1 MNLNNNNNSKEL
13 DENKKL
19 SNSIRVGLYK
29 KRESLMSQRG
39 KELLKQ
45 KKPGS
50 ERNPGK
56 SKKKINININQ
67 NININANSISGFE
80 NHIESNTINND
91 IISRQSE
98 QKLKGMKMR
107 SFVCDKEKRKDKNL
121 SDKKLYYSGHIS
133 IDRVRSR
140 NNDSSIKMDKS
151 FLKQTKI
158 ETRDTKEDQFVEFYI
173 NDNKKNL
180 EYHLKDNNITTSKYN
195 FLTFLPKGL
204 FYQFSRLSN
213 VYFLFTAIIQ
223 SIPVISPLTS
233 LTAIVPLIFV
243 LGVSMI
249 REIIEDLSRH
259 NYDNIN
265 NEEEVIVLR
274 ENKFV
279 KAMSK
284 SLRHGE
290 IIILYENKSIPADMI
305 LIDSCFSEGTCYVET
320 SSLDGEKTLKLKIS
334 NKYTQGFISNDIK
347 SNKNIE
353 KFIQN
358 GNYYFGGYIKINT
371 PNSDLNYINGTCHA
385 IFKKNGNQVN
395 QEIAISTNEFLLKG
409 SVLKNTSWI
418 IGIVAYT
425 GMNNKI
431 ILNSKKPRL
440 KMSKVEKKLNYYL
453 VFIFIFLMACC
464 IMCSIYHHF
473 FYYKYQKF
481 YDNYIFMDSDPNTE
495 SFIIFFTYFLLLNTM
510 IPISLIVSTEIIK
523 MIQGIFMSWDI
534 FLYSKW
540 RHCFCSAKAVSIIEE
555 LGNVNFIFSDKTGTL
570 TKNQLQFKYCIID
583 NKIYEYLKV
592 SEVLMKKNSIL
603 SLRKNNK
610 KKSKFGMIDNSANR
624 KNENFSNKNQNLGN
638 NSKVLL
644 NGQEDSSFIAD
655 EDNNSKSINME
666 SKSVT
671 IFHNK
676 RISENII
683 QLKKMNSNN
692 KENGNSISNITNF
705 VNAHKESNKIFNVSN
720 NFNKSENN
728 NSHSNSKNKSINN
741 FSIVKRIK
749 NRKIH
754 TEHISYYSE
763 ENEESDNDNDNEN
776 ESKDGSAINSNDKS
790 NKEINLLG
798 DVNKYKET
806 LEEPIK
812 KEGNSTIMEV
822 KNEDHESLSSFN
834 QIIKFGEGF
843 FTNPDNNPFLR
854 RKSSEVNDEDFDYVH
869 EFWKALSLTN
879 ECMIKDDKGQIR
891 YMGTS
896 PDDLE
901 LVKIASLQGYKLVE
915 TSINTKTIRVLG
927 KDYSFEILKVI
938 GFSSERK
945 RMSIIVKDQLGIKLY
960 IKGADCEISKRL
972 SRKSLENDNYNII
985 SNGLIE
991 FSKRGFRTLM
1001 IGFRKINEEDYNF
1014 WVNRLHED
1022 ELNNQHKQR
1031 AIDKL
1036 YDIIETN
1043 LILLGGTV
1051 VEDKLQDKVPE
1062 TIKEIRSAGI
1072 KVWVLTGDKLDTAE
1086 SIGWSCNLLT
1096 KEQKLFTLKVMPGDD
1111 ERIVKEDP
1119 YPEMIQFFTEFQEFI
1134 ENLVKKYNLETK
1146 YSKIS
1151 KYRSDLNKS
1160 PSNNDNS
1167 INDYYNSDNV
1177 SDFTNP
1183 EFKSSYRSDSS
1194 EESKIIDLET
1204 FKYLRDKKILEPFS
1218 IIVESPILCG
1228 LFKDEEWTE
1237 TFLNIAYNSNT
1248 VICCRVS
1255 PSQKSQVIQKMKNFD
1270 RSAVTLAIGDGGN
1283 DVSMIMEANI
1293 GIGIFGEEGMSAAQA
1308 SDFSIGEF
1316 QLLKRLLFF
1325 HGRNNLYR
1333 ISKMILYFFFKNFA
1347 FTMVQLYYS
1356 FICLSSGQTFVD
1368 DWYITCYNLIFTA
1381 LPLCVSALSDS
1392 DVDIKE
1398 EKEKK
1403 NLAILYKENRDKYK
1417 IFTFRIFL
1425 WKLFKGIIYS
1435 LIIFMFCFVNEILAS
1450 GRNKNMWYLSLKTYT
1465 CVLIVVS
1472 MNLLI
1477 NNNYIVYFL
1486 PLSIGITTFFLFGI
1500 FLIINHFGFFFYFN
1514 SKASIKLTYSSILTY
1529 LHIIIIC
1536 TFSFLFD
1543 YTNKLINIY
1552 FSRSLSS
1559 RLLLKKSGKS
1569 DRKLSHEINKLVNS
1583 KSYKKIS
1590 KKRPNKRNSLNFD
1603 DKSKNLLVFKSSS
1616 KINKINAKNNTPKAF
1631 NNSKYKVGPDYK
1643 NEFFSLRL
1651 VKLKDSEDKSNKKIL
1666 NQNESNT

>member
-1 MNLNNNNNSKEL
+1 MILNNNNTKEIE
-13 DENKKL
+13 ENKKF
-19 SNSIRVGLYK
+19 SNSIRTGLYK

-56 SKKKINININQ
+56 SKKKININISQ
-67 NININANSISGFE
+67 NININTNSINGFE
-80 NHIESNTINND
+80 NHIEANTINND
-91 IISRQSE
+91 INSKQSE
-98 QKLKGMKMR
+98 NKLKGTKMR
-107 SFVCDKEKRKDKNL
+107 SFIYDSEKRKEKNL

-140 NNDSSIKMDKS
+140 GNDSSIKMDKS

-158 ETRDTKEDQFVEFYI
+158 ETRETKEDQLVEFYI

-180 EYHLKDNNITTSKYN
+180 EYHLKDNNIITSKYN
-195 FLTFLPKGL
+195 FVSFLPKGL

-223 SIPVISPLTS
+223 SIPIISPLTS
-233 LTAIVPLIFV
+233 LTAIIPLIFV
-243 LGVSMI
+243 LGVSML
-249 REIIEDLSRH
+249 REVIEDLSRH
-259 NYDNIN
+259 NYDNLN

-290 IIILYENKSIPADMI
+290 IIILYENKNIPADMI

-334 NKYTQGFISNDIK
+334 NKYTQGFISSDIK

-353 KFIQN
+353 KLIQN
-358 GNYYFGGYIKINT
+358 GNYYFGGFIKINS
-371 PNSDLNYINGTCHA
+371 PNSDLNYINGSFHA
-385 IFKKNGNQVN
+385 IFQKNEKQIN
-395 QEIAISTNEFLLKG
+395 QEIVLSTNEFLLKG

-418 IGIVAYT
+418 IGIVVYT

-453 VFIFIFLMACC
+453 VFIFILLMACC
-464 IMCSIYHHF
+464 IICSIYHHF
-473 FYYKYQKF
+473 FYNIHQKF
-481 YDNYIFMDSDPNTE
+481 YDNFIFMDNDSNTE

-523 MIQGIFMSWDI
+523 IIQGIFISWDI

-540 RHCFCSAKAVSIIEE
+540 RHCFCSAKSVSIIEE

-603 SLRKNNK
+603 SLRKSNK
-610 KKSKFGMIDNSANR
+610 KKSKFVNVDNHANK
-624 KNENFSNKNQNLGN
+624 KNENYSNQNQNLGN
-638 NSKVLL
+638 NSKILL

-655 EDNNSKSINME
+655 EDNYSKNNNME

-692 KENGNSISNITNF
+692 KENCNNLSNITNF
-705 VNAHKESNKIFNVSN
+705 VNAHKESNKMFNVSN

-728 NSHSNSKNKSINN
+728 NSCSNNKSINN

-749 NRKIH
+749 NRKSH
-754 TEHISYYSE
+754 TEHISYYSD
-763 ENEESDNDNDNEN
+763 ENYNENYNDNDNESN
-776 ESKDGSAINSNDKS
+776 DESGINSNEKS
-790 NKEINLLG
+790 IKEINLLG
-798 DVNKYKET
+798 DVNRYKEK
-806 LEEPIK
+806 LEEPIR

-822 KNEDHESLSSFN
+822 KNEDRESLSSN
-834 QIIKFGEGF
+834 NLVIKFGEGF
-843 FTNPDNNPFLR
+843 FTIPDNNPFL
-854 RKSSEVNDEDFDYVH
+854 KKETSDINDEEFDYIH

-879 ECMIKDDKGQIR
+879 ECMIKEDKGQIR

-901 LVKIASLQGYKLVE
+901 LVKIASFQGYKLIE
-915 TSINTKTIRVLG
+915 TSLNTKIIRVSG

-960 IKGADCEISKRL
+960 TKGADCEINKRL
-972 SRKSLENDNYNII
+972 SKKSLENDNYNII

-991 FSKRGFRTLM
+991 FSKRGYRTLM
-1001 IGFRKINEEDYNF
+1001 VAFRKINEEDYNF

-1043 LILLGGTV
+1043 LTLLGGTV

-1119 YPEMIQFFTEFQEFI
+1119 YPEMIQFFSEFQEFI
-1134 ENLVKKYNLETK
+1134 EDLVKKYNLETK

-1151 KYRSDLNKS
+1151 KYKSNLNKN
-1160 PSNNDNS
+1160 PS
-1167 INDYYNSDNV
+1167 INEDSIDNYNSENF

-1183 EFKSSYRSDSS
+1183 EFKSSYRSESS
-1194 EESKIIDLET
+1194 ETSKIIDLET

-1218 IIVESPILCG
+1218 IIIESPILCG

-1293 GIGIFGEEGMSAAQA
+1293 GIGIYGEEGMSAAQA
-1308 SDFSIGEF
+1308 SDFSLGEF

-1356 FICLSSGQTFVD
+1356 FICLASGQTFVD

-1381 LPLCVSALSDS
+1381 LPLCVSALTDS
-1392 DVDIKE
+1392 DIDITD

-1403 NLAILYKENRDKYK
+1403 NLAILYKESRDKYK
-1417 IFTFRIFL
+1417 LFTFKVFL
-1425 WKLFKGIIYS
+1425 WKLFKGTIYS
-1435 LIIFMFCFVNEILAS
+1435 LIIFMFCFVNETLAS
-1450 GRNKNMWYLSLKTYT
+1450 GRNKNMWYLSLKSYT
-1465 CVLIVVS
+1465 CVLIIVS

-1500 FLIINHFGFFFYFN
+1500 FLIINHFGLFFYFN
-1514 SKASIKLTYSSILTY
+1514 SKASIRLTYSSLLTY
-1529 LHIIIIC
+1529 LHIILIC

-1543 YTNKLINIY
+1543 YTTKLIKIY
-1552 FSRSLSS
+1552 FSKSLSS
-1559 RLLLKKSGKS
+1559 KLLLKRSGKS
-1569 DRKLSHEINKLVNS
+1569 DRKLSHDINKLMNS
-1583 KSYKKIS
+1583 RSYKKPS
-1590 KKRPNKRNSLNFD
+1590 KKKPTKRNSMNNE
-1603 DKSKNLLVFKSSS
+1603 DKSKNHLIFKSSNN
-1616 KINKINAKNNTPKAF
+1616 INKMNARNNTPKAF
-1631 NNSKYKVGPDYK
+1631 NNQKYKVGPDYK

-1651 VKLKDSEDKSNKKIL
+1651 VKLNDSEDKSNKKIVS
-1666 NQNESNT
+1666 QKESIT